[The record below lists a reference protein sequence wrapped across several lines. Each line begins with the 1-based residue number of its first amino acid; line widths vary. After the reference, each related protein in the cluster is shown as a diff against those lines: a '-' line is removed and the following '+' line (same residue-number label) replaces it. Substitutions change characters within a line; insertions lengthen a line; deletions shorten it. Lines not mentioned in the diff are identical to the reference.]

1 MVCPPFASGS
11 FIEEY
16 GVVSGHDD
24 KQLRVI
30 RAYMSTFSL
39 SISHI
44 TVYMSVQY
52 HLAAIL
58 ARQAITYVIALSLL
72 AKISFLASMFV

>member
-1 MVCPPFASGS
+1 
-11 FIEEY
+11 
-16 GVVSGHDD
+16 
-24 KQLRVI
+24 
-30 RAYMSTFSL
+30 MSTFSL

>member
-1 MVCPPFASGS
+1 
-11 FIEEY
+11 
-16 GVVSGHDD
+16 
-24 KQLRVI
+24 
-30 RAYMSTFSL
+30 MSTFSL

-52 HLAAIL
+52 HLASIL
-58 ARQAITYVIALSLL
+58 ARHAITYVIALSSVCLLL

>member
-1 MVCPPFASGS
+1 
-11 FIEEY
+11 
-16 GVVSGHDD
+16 
-24 KQLRVI
+24 
-30 RAYMSTFSL
+30 MSTFSL

-58 ARQAITYVIALSLL
+58 ARQAITYVIALS
-72 AKISFLASMFV
+72 